1 MARSGLI
8 SWLAEEAAKLE
19 AALQTAT
26 GGLQEV
32 YFCKAE
38 GLLNHT
44 QPARGT

>member
-26 GGLQEV
+26 GLQEV